1 MSGLSADT
9 ALWYASR
16 ATGVVCLLLM
26 TAVVLLGVLVT
37 RQGRLPGLP
46 RFAVTGLHRNLSLLA
61 VLFLAIHVVTA
72 ILDPFVTI
80 GWAATVVPLASPY
93 RPVWIGLGAVALDL
107 MAALV
112 LTSLARARIGRRAW
126 RAVHW
131 LAYACWPLSLAHSL
145 GSSGD
150 LRSGPL
156 LWLSA
161 ACAAAVAAA
170 LAVRALAGA
179 RQLPPAGRAAVVL
192 ADQEAA
198 ARRKDAVAR
207 RGPAARQ
214 EDLLARRHA
223 VLGGQGPDYP
233 EQAMLGNREPP
244 GSQETALARRHA
256 ALTTRAGLA
265 ARESGR

>member
-1 MSGLSADT
+1 MSADT

-26 TAVVLLGVLVT
+26 TAVVLLGVLVS

-61 VLFLAIHVVTA
+61 VLFLVIHVVTA

-112 LTSLARARIGRRAW
+112 LTSLARARIGRRTW

-170 LAVRALAGA
+170 LAVRALAWA
-179 RQLPPAGRAAVVL
+179 NQVP
-192 ADQEAA
+192 A
-198 ARRKDAVAR
+198 ARRPAAELAR
-207 RGPAARQ
+207 QEAARQ
-214 EDLLARRHA
+214 EDLLAHRQA
-223 VLGGQGPDYP
+223 VLGGQDP
-233 EQAMLGNREPP
+233 
-244 GSQETALARRHA
+244 ALARHHA
-256 ALTTRAGLA
+256 ALATRTELA
-265 ARESGR
+265 AKEAGR

>member
-1 MSGLSADT
+1 MSADT

-61 VLFLAIHVVTA
+61 VLFLAIHVLTA

-80 GWAATVVPLASPY
+80 GLAATVVPLASPY

-170 LAVRALAGA
+170 LAVRALAAA
-179 RQLPPAGRAAVVL
+179 RAVPPAGRAAAEL
-192 ADQEAA
+192 ARQETA
-198 ARRKDAVAR
+198 ARQQATAAHREA
-207 RGPAARQ
+207 AARQ
-214 EDLLARRHA
+214 EDLLARRQA
-223 VLGGQGPDYP
+223 VLGGQ
-233 EQAMLGNREPP
+233 
-244 GSQETALARRHA
+244 ETAPAGHKPA
-256 ALTTRAGLA
+256 AEAGLA
-265 ARESGR
+265 AREAGR

>member
-1 MSGLSADT
+1 MSADT

-16 ATGVVCLLLM
+16 ATGVVCLLLI
-26 TAVVLLGVLVT
+26 TAVVLLGILVT

-61 VLFLAIHVVTA
+61 VLFLVIHVVTA

-80 GWAATVVPLASPY
+80 GWVATVVPLASPY

-131 LAYACWPLSLAHSL
+131 LAYACWPLSLAHGL

-161 ACAAAVAAA
+161 ACATAVAAA
-170 LAVRALAGA
+170 LAVRALARASQVPAARRPAVELA
-179 RQLPPAGRAAVVL
+179 RQETAAR
-192 ADQEAA
+192 QEVAA
-198 ARRKDAVAR
+198 ARRET
-207 RGPAARQ
+207 AARQ
-214 EDLLARRHA
+214 EDLLAHRQA
-223 VLGGQGPDYP
+223 VLGGQDP
-233 EQAMLGNREPP
+233 
-244 GSQETALARRHA
+244 ALARHHA
-256 ALTTRAGLA
+256 ALAASTGLA
-265 ARESGR
+265 AREAGR

>member
-1 MSGLSADT
+1 MSGDT

-37 RQGRLPGLP
+37 RRGRLPGLP

-61 VLFLAIHVVTA
+61 VVFLAIHVVTA

-80 GWAATVVPLASPY
+80 GWAATVVPMASPY

-131 LAYACWPLSLAHSL
+131 LAYACWPLSLAHSV

-150 LRSGPL
+150 LQSGPL

-161 ACAAAVAAA
+161 ACAAAVAVA
-170 LAVRALAGA
+170 LAVRALAWAGQEPLA
-179 RQLPPAGRAAVVL
+179 RRAATVL
-192 ADQEAA
+192 AAQEAA
-198 ARRKDAVAR
+198 ARPRIPLAPR
-207 RGPAARQ
+207 EPAARQ
-214 EDLLARRHA
+214 QDLLARRQA
-223 VLGGQGPDYP
+223 VLGD
-233 EQAMLGNREPP
+233 
-244 GSQETALARRHA
+244 QEAPLAHHHA
-256 ALTTRAGLA
+256 ALA
-265 ARESGR
+265 AREAGR

>member
-1 MSGLSADT
+1 MSADT
-9 ALWYASR
+9 ALWYTSR

-26 TAVVLLGVLVT
+26 TAVVLLGVLVN

-61 VLFLAIHVVTA
+61 VLFLAVHVLTA

-80 GWAATVVPLASPY
+80 GLAATVVPLASPY

-170 LAVRALAGA
+170 LAVR
-179 RQLPPAGRAAVVL
+179 VL
-192 ADQEAA
+192 GWANRVPA
-198 ARRKDAVAR
+198 ARR
-207 RGPAARQ
+207 PAAELARQ
-214 EDLLARRHA
+214 EDLLAHRQA
-223 VLGGQGPDYP
+223 VLGGRDP
-233 EQAMLGNREPP
+233 
-244 GSQETALARRHA
+244 ALARHHA
-256 ALTTRAGLA
+256 VLDTRPELATRTVLDTRTELA
-265 ARESGR
+265 AREAGR

>member
-1 MSGLSADT
+1 MAADT

-26 TAVVLLGVLVT
+26 TAVVLLGVLVN
-37 RQGRLPGLP
+37 RRGRLPGLP
-46 RFAVTGLHRNLSLLA
+46 GFAVTGLHRNLSLLA
-61 VLFLAIHVVTA
+61 VVFLAIHVVTA
-72 ILDPFVTI
+72 LLDPFVTI
-80 GWAATVVPLASPY
+80 GWAATVVPLASPF

-179 RQLPPAGRAAVVL
+179 GQVPPAHRAAAEL
-192 ADQEAA
+192 ARQETA
-198 ARRKDAVAR
+198 ARRGALMAR
-207 RGPAARQ
+207 RETAARQ

-223 VLGGQGPDYP
+223 TAGG
-233 EQAMLGNREPP
+233 
-244 GSQETALARRHA
+244 QETAPGRYHA
-256 ALTTRAGLA
+256 PLA
-265 ARESGR
+265 AREASR

>member
-1 MSGLSADT
+1 MSGDT

-80 GWAATVVPLASPY
+80 GLAATVVPLASPY
-93 RPVWIGLGAVALDL
+93 RPVWIGLGAVSFDL

-131 LAYACWPLSLAHSL
+131 LAYACWPLSLAHGL

-161 ACAAAVAAA
+161 VCAAAVAAA
-170 LAVRALAGA
+170 LAVRALAA
-179 RQLPPAGRAAVVL
+179 VRVVPLASRAAVVL
-192 ADQEAA
+192 AHQETA
-198 ARRKDAVAR
+198 ARRQAMLAQRQPV
-207 RGPAARQ
+207 ARQ
-214 EDLLARRHA
+214 EDLLARRQA
-223 VLGGQGPDYP
+223 VLGG
-233 EQAMLGNREPP
+233 EEMALGRHHAELATST
-244 GSQETALARRHA
+244 GLTARTG
-256 ALTTRAGLA
+256 LTATEAG
-265 ARESGR
+265 R

>member
-1 MSGLSADT
+1 MSADT
-9 ALWYASR
+9 ALWYTSR

-26 TAVVLLGVLVT
+26 TAAVLLGILVT

-61 VLFLAIHVVTA
+61 VLFLVVHVVTA

-80 GWAATVVPLASPY
+80 GWVATVVPLASPY

-170 LAVRALAGA
+170 LAVRALAWA
-179 RQLPPAGRAAVVL
+179 NQVP
-192 ADQEAA
+192 A
-198 ARRKDAVAR
+198 ARRPAAELAR
-207 RGPAARQ
+207 QETAARQQATVARQ
-214 EDLLARRHA
+214 EDLLARRQA
-223 VLGGQGPDYP
+223 VL
-233 EQAMLGNREPP
+233 
-244 GSQETALARRHA
+244 GSQETAPGHHHAVLAMKA
-256 ALTTRAGLA
+256 ALA
-265 ARESGR
+265 AREAGR

>member
-1 MSGLSADT
+1 MSADT

-26 TAVVLLGVLVT
+26 TAVVLLGILVT

-61 VLFLAIHVVTA
+61 VLFLVIHVVTA

-80 GWAATVVPLASPY
+80 GWVATVVPLASPY

-131 LAYACWPLSLAHSL
+131 LAYAFWPLSLAHGL

-161 ACAAAVAAA
+161 ACAAAVASA

-179 RQLPPAGRAAVVL
+179 NQVPAARRPAAEL
-192 ADQEAA
+192 ARQEAA
-198 ARRKDAVAR
+198 ARQQ
-207 RGPAARQ
+207 AAAAHRAAAALQ
-214 EDLLARRHA
+214 EDLLAHRQA
-223 VLGGQGPDYP
+223 VLG
-233 EQAMLGNREPP
+233 
-244 GSQETALARRHA
+244 SQDPALARHHA
-256 ALTTRAGLA
+256 ALAAGTGLA
-265 ARESGR
+265 AREVGR

>member
-1 MSGLSADT
+1 
-9 ALWYASR
+9 
-16 ATGVVCLLLM
+16 VVCLLLM
-26 TAVVLLGVLVT
+26 TAVVLLGVLVN

-61 VLFLAIHVVTA
+61 VLFLVIHVVTA

-80 GWAATVVPLASPY
+80 GWVATVVPLASPY

-131 LAYACWPLSLAHSL
+131 LAYACWPLSLAHGL

-170 LAVRALAGA
+170 LAVRALAAARAVPVASRPAAELERQETGA
-179 RQLPPAGRAAVVL
+179 RQHALAAHRA
-192 ADQEAA
+192 
-198 ARRKDAVAR
+198 
-207 RGPAARQ
+207 PAARQ
-214 EDLLARRHA
+214 EDLIARRQA
-223 VLGGQGPDYP
+223 VLGGP
-233 EQAMLGNREPP
+233 
-244 GSQETALARRHA
+244 ETALEHRHA
-256 ALTTRAGLA
+256 ALA
-265 ARESGR
+265 AREAGR

>member
-1 MSGLSADT
+1 MNGITQST

-16 ATGVVCLLLM
+16 ATGVVSLLLL
-26 TAVVLLGVLVT
+26 TGVVLLGMLVN
-37 RQGRLPGLP
+37 RQGRLPGFP
-46 RFAVTGLHRNLSLLA
+46 RFVVTGLHRNLSLLA
-61 VLFLAIHVVTA
+61 VLFLAIHVLTA

-80 GWAATVVPLASPY
+80 GWVATVVPLASPY

-170 LAVRALAGA
+170 LAVRALAWAG
-179 RQLPPAGRAAVVL
+179 QVPPSGRAAAEL
-192 ADQEAA
+192 ARQETA
-198 ARRKDAVAR
+198 ARQQATAAHLEA
-207 RGPAARQ
+207 AARQ
-214 EDLLARRHA
+214 EDLLARRQA
-223 VLGGQGPDYP
+223 VL
-233 EQAMLGNREPP
+233 
-244 GSQETALARRHA
+244 GSQETALGNHHA
-256 ALTTRAGLA
+256 ALA
-265 ARESGR
+265 AREAGR

>member
-1 MSGLSADT
+1 MSADT

-16 ATGVVCLLLM
+16 STGVVCLLLM
-26 TAVVLLGVLVT
+26 TAVVLLGVLVN

-61 VLFLAIHVVTA
+61 VLFLVVHVVTA

-80 GWAATVVPLASPY
+80 GWVATVVPLASPY

-131 LAYACWPLSLAHSL
+131 LAYALWPLSLAHSL

-170 LAVRALAGA
+170 LAVRALAWAG
-179 RQLPPAGRAAVVL
+179 QVPPAGRAAAEL
-192 ADQEAA
+192 ARQETAARQQATAAHHEAA
-198 ARRKDAVAR
+198 AR
-207 RGPAARQ
+207 Q
-214 EDLLARRHA
+214 EELLARRQA
-223 VLGGQGPDYP
+223 VLGGQ
-233 EQAMLGNREPP
+233 
-244 GSQETALARRHA
+244 ETAPDHHHAVLAAR
-256 ALTTRAGLA
+256 TGLA
-265 ARESGR
+265 AREAGR

>member
-1 MSGLSADT
+1 MPADT

-26 TAVVLLGVLVT
+26 TAVVLLGILVT

-61 VLFLAIHVVTA
+61 VLFLVIHVVTA

-80 GWAATVVPLASPY
+80 GWVATVVPLASPY

-131 LAYACWPLSLAHSL
+131 LAYALWPLSLAHGL

-179 RQLPPAGRAAVVL
+179 NQVPPARRPAAEL
-192 ADQEAA
+192 ARQEAA
-198 ARRKDAVAR
+198 AHRAA
-207 RGPAARQ
+207 AARH
-214 EDLLARRHA
+214 EDLLAHRQA
-223 VLGGQGPDYP
+223 VLGGQDP
-233 EQAMLGNREPP
+233 
-244 GSQETALARRHA
+244 ALARHHA
-256 ALTTRAGLA
+256 ALATRTALA
-265 ARESGR
+265 AREAGR

>member
-1 MSGLSADT
+1 MSADT
-9 ALWYASR
+9 ALWYTSR

-26 TAVVLLGVLVT
+26 TAVVLLGVLVN

-61 VLFLAIHVVTA
+61 VLFLVIHVVTA

-80 GWAATVVPLASPY
+80 GWVATVVPLASPY
-93 RPVWIGLGAVALDL
+93 RTVWIGLGAVALDL

-131 LAYACWPLSLAHSL
+131 LAYALWPLSLAHGL

-161 ACAAAVAAA
+161 ACTAAVAAA
-170 LAVRALAGA
+170 LAVRALAAA
-179 RQLPPAGRAAVVL
+179 RAVPLASRAAVVL
-192 ADQEAA
+192 ARHET
-198 ARRKDAVAR
+198 AVRQHAITAD

-214 EDLLARRHA
+214 ADLLARRQA
-223 VLGGQGPDYP
+223 VL
-233 EQAMLGNREPP
+233 
-244 GSQETALARRHA
+244 GSQETALDHHRA
-256 ALTTRAGLA
+256 ALAADTGLA
-265 ARESGR
+265 ATEAGR

>member
-1 MSGLSADT
+1 MTAGT

-61 VLFLAIHVVTA
+61 VVFLAIHVVTA

-93 RPVWIGLGAVALDL
+93 RPVWIGLGAVAFDL

-131 LAYACWPLSLAHSL
+131 LAYACWPLSLAHSV

-150 LRSGPL
+150 LQSGPL

-161 ACAAAVAAA
+161 ACTAAVAAA
-170 LAVRALAGA
+170 LAVRALAWA
-179 RQLPPAGRAAVVL
+179 NQIPPARRAATVL
-192 ADQEAA
+192 AAQETA
-198 ARRKDAVAR
+198 ARHQSPLAHHD
-207 RGPAARQ
+207 PAARQ
-214 EDLLARRHA
+214 DALLARRQM
-223 VLGGQGPDYP
+223 VLGD
-233 EQAMLGNREPP
+233 
-244 GSQETALARRHA
+244 QEAPLVHRHA
-256 ALTTRAGLA
+256 ALV
-265 ARESGR
+265 AREAGR

>member
-1 MSGLSADT
+1 MSADS
-9 ALWYASR
+9 ALWYTSR

-61 VLFLAIHVVTA
+61 VLFLAIHVLTA

-80 GWAATVVPLASPY
+80 GWVATVVPLASPY

-161 ACAAAVAAA
+161 ACTAAVAAA
-170 LAVRALAGA
+170 LAVRALAWAG
-179 RQLPPAGRAAVVL
+179 QVPPSGRAAAEL
-192 ADQEAA
+192 ARQETA
-198 ARRKDAVAR
+198 ARQQATAAHLEA
-207 RGPAARQ
+207 AARQ
-214 EDLLARRHA
+214 EDLLARRQA
-223 VLGGQGPDYP
+223 VLGGQ
-233 EQAMLGNREPP
+233 
-244 GSQETALARRHA
+244 ETAPGHHHAVLANKA
-256 ALTTRAGLA
+256 ALA
-265 ARESGR
+265 AREAGR

>member
-1 MSGLSADT
+1 MSADT

-26 TAVVLLGVLVT
+26 TAVVLLGILVT

-61 VLFLAIHVVTA
+61 VLFLVIHVVTA

-80 GWAATVVPLASPY
+80 GWVATVVPLASPY

-131 LAYACWPLSLAHSL
+131 LAYAFWPLSLAHGL

-170 LAVRALAGA
+170 LAARALASANQVPAACRPSAELA
-179 RQLPPAGRAAVVL
+179 R
-192 ADQEAA
+192 QEAA
-198 ARRKDAVAR
+198 ARQQ
-207 RGPAARQ
+207 AAAAHRAAAGRQ
-214 EDLLARRHA
+214 EDLLAHRQA
-223 VLGGQGPDYP
+223 VLGGQDP
-233 EQAMLGNREPP
+233 
-244 GSQETALARRHA
+244 ALARHHA
-256 ALTTRAGLA
+256 ALATRTALA
-265 ARESGR
+265 AREAGR

>member
-1 MSGLSADT
+1 MSADT

-26 TAVVLLGVLVT
+26 TAVVLLGILVT

-80 GWAATVVPLASPY
+80 GWVATVVPLASPY

-131 LAYACWPLSLAHSL
+131 LAYALWPLSLAHGL

-179 RQLPPAGRAAVVL
+179 NQVPPARRPAAEL
-192 ADQEAA
+192 ARQEAA
-198 ARRKDAVAR
+198 ARQQAAAHRAA
-207 RGPAARQ
+207 AARH
-214 EDLLARRHA
+214 EDLLAHRQA
-223 VLGGQGPDYP
+223 VLGGQDP
-233 EQAMLGNREPP
+233 
-244 GSQETALARRHA
+244 ALARHHA
-256 ALTTRAGLA
+256 ALATRTALA
-265 ARESGR
+265 AREAGR

>member
-1 MSGLSADT
+1 MSADT

-26 TAVVLLGVLVT
+26 TAVVLLGILVT

-61 VLFLAIHVVTA
+61 VLFLVVHVVTA

-80 GWAATVVPLASPY
+80 GWVATVVPLASPY

-131 LAYACWPLSLAHSL
+131 LAYALWPLSLAHGL

-179 RQLPPAGRAAVVL
+179 NQVPPARRPAAEL
-192 ADQEAA
+192 ARQEAA
-198 ARRKDAVAR
+198 ARQQAAAHRAA
-207 RGPAARQ
+207 AARH
-214 EDLLARRHA
+214 EDLLAHRQA
-223 VLGGQGPDYP
+223 VLGGQD
-233 EQAMLGNREPP
+233 R
-244 GSQETALARRHA
+244 ALARHHA
-256 ALTTRAGLA
+256 ALASRTALA
-265 ARESGR
+265 AREAGR

>member
-1 MSGLSADT
+1 MSADT
-9 ALWYASR
+9 ALWYTSR

-26 TAVVLLGVLVT
+26 TAAVLLGILVT

-61 VLFLAIHVVTA
+61 VLFLVIHVVTA

-80 GWAATVVPLASPY
+80 GWVSTVVPLASPY
-93 RPVWIGLGAVALDL
+93 RPAWIGLGAVALDL

-112 LTSLARARIGRRAW
+112 LTSLARARIGRRTW

-131 LAYACWPLSLAHSL
+131 LAYACWPLALAHSL

-161 ACAAAVAAA
+161 ACTAAVAAA
-170 LAVRALAGA
+170 LAVR
-179 RQLPPAGRAAVVL
+179 
-192 ADQEAA
+192 EAA
-198 ARRKDAVAR
+198 ARQQAAAR
-207 RGPAARQ
+207 LEAAARQ
-214 EDLLARRHA
+214 EDLLAHRQA
-223 VLGGQGPDYP
+223 VLGS
-233 EQAMLGNREPP
+233 R
-244 GSQETALARRHA
+244 ETALGHHHA
-256 ALTTRAGLA
+256 ALATRTGLA
-265 ARESGR
+265 AREPGR

>member
-1 MSGLSADT
+1 MSADT
-9 ALWYASR
+9 ALWYTSR

-26 TAVVLLGVLVT
+26 TAVVLLGVLVN

-61 VLFLAIHVVTA
+61 VLFLVIHVVTA

-80 GWAATVVPLASPY
+80 GWVATVVPLVSPY

-131 LAYACWPLSLAHSL
+131 LAYALWPLSLAHGL

-150 LRSGPL
+150 LRAGPL

-161 ACAAAVAAA
+161 GCAAAVAAA
-170 LAVRALAGA
+170 LAVRILAGA
-179 RQLPPAGRAAVVL
+179 NQVPAARRPAAEL
-192 ADQEAA
+192 ARQEAA
-198 ARRKDAVAR
+198 ARQQAAAAHRAA
-207 RGPAARQ
+207 AARQ
-214 EDLLARRHA
+214 EDLLAHRQA
-223 VLGGQGPDYP
+223 VLGGQDP
-233 EQAMLGNREPP
+233 
-244 GSQETALARRHA
+244 ALAHHHA
-256 ALTTRAGLA
+256 ALATRTGLA
-265 ARESGR
+265 AREAGR

>member
-1 MSGLSADT
+1 MSADT

-61 VLFLAIHVVTA
+61 VLFLVIHVVTA

-80 GWAATVVPLASPY
+80 GWVATVVPLASPY

-131 LAYACWPLSLAHSL
+131 LAYACWPLSLAHGL

-161 ACAAAVAAA
+161 ACAAAVAAV
-170 LAVRALAGA
+170 LAVRALAWA
-179 RQLPPAGRAAVVL
+179 NQVP
-192 ADQEAA
+192 A
-198 ARRKDAVAR
+198 ARRPAAELARHETAVSQHAMTAHR
-207 RGPAARQ
+207 APAARQ
-214 EDLLARRHA
+214 EDLLARRKA
-223 VLGGQGPDYP
+223 VL
-233 EQAMLGNREPP
+233 
-244 GSQETALARRHA
+244 GSQETALDHHHA
-256 ALTTRAGLA
+256 ALA
-265 ARESGR
+265 AREAGR

>member
-1 MSGLSADT
+1 MSADT
-9 ALWYASR
+9 ALWYTSR

-26 TAVVLLGVLVT
+26 TAVVLLGILVT

-61 VLFLAIHVVTA
+61 VLFLAIHVLTA

-80 GWAATVVPLASPY
+80 GLAAIIVPLASPY

-161 ACAAAVAAA
+161 ACAAAVGAA
-170 LAVRALAGA
+170 LAVRALAWAG
-179 RQLPPAGRAAVVL
+179 QVPPAGRAAAEL
-192 ADQEAA
+192 ARQETAARQQATAHPEAA
-198 ARRKDAVAR
+198 AR
-207 RGPAARQ
+207 Q
-214 EDLLARRHA
+214 EELLARRQA
-223 VLGGQGPDYP
+223 VLGGQ
-233 EQAMLGNREPP
+233 
-244 GSQETALARRHA
+244 ETAPGHHHA
-256 ALTTRAGLA
+256 VLPVRAELA
-265 ARESGR
+265 AREAGR